1 MVSNIDVV
9 SVCVYCQGE
18 NLKLVVK
25 EEQANNLKKLEEAL
39 DEQKTKHQVSD
50 VFRQY
55 PQKTNPQSCP
65 GTYSVAPKKLQ

>member
-9 SVCVYCQGE
+9 SVCVYFQGE

-25 EEQANNLKKLEEAL
+25 EEQANNLQKLEEAL

-55 PQKTNPQSCP
+55 YQKTNPQSCP
-65 GTYSVAPKKLQ
+65 GTYSVAPKNLQ